1 MKTFK
6 EGSNGCIA
14 AGGQSNMPW
23 ISVRPPA
30 HTLSRVLYEDLYTP
44 TAMTENKTRKT
55 RSL

>member
-14 AGGQSNMPW
+14 AGGQSNTPW

-30 HTLSRVLYEDLYTP
+30 HASSRVLHRDLYTP
-44 TAMTENKTRKT
+44 TAMTEKKTRKT